1 MPKYSTGGSS
11 GSSDGDTC
19 ELCGADSNDLRTANV
34 AGASLQVCRSCAPH
48 DDAKKQQSRGNQ
60 SSGSSGGSQG
70 QDERSR
76 KRRAVQNAAKANDVW
91 DGDSSRWEAE
101 GTNYDDDPLPY
112 LVKNYGQKLTEARQE
127 KGLQREELA
136 AELGVDEADIIAIEQ
151 GRATQAGI
159 GGGLISAIED
169 QLDIELAES

>member
-19 ELCGADSNDLRTANV
+19 ELCGADSDGLRRANV
-34 AGASLQVCRSCAPH
+34 AGATLQVCPSCAPH
-48 DDAKKQQSRGNQ
+48 DDAQKQQSSGTDRSNQ
-60 SSGSSGGSQG
+60 
-70 QDERSR
+70 QDESSR

-91 DGDSSRWEAE
+91 DGDSKRWEEE

-112 LVKNYGQKLTEARQE
+112 LVKDYGKLVTEKRQS

-136 AELGVDEADIIAIEQ
+136 SELGVDESDIIAIEQ

-159 GGGLISAIED
+159 GGGLIAAIED
-169 QLDIELAES
+169 LLDVELADS